1 MKIQIDITPGEL
13 HEIFNNTETAFDATL
28 KSLLHISNQNAA
40 EVKKPEPT
48 INPEPTIKP
57 EPTIN
62 PDRNDYAAVNS
73 LLVKIQGEVT
83 AYTPPFKFN
92 KPIITIRCYFTGKCT
107 PVPVFCENGTGD
119 FFLKTDTTITACIL
133 AEVVPND
140 CETCRLVLTD
150 VSRILWLKVG
160 DERVL

>member
-1 MKIQIDITPGEL
+1 MKVTFDITPAEL

-28 KSLLHISNQNAA
+28 KSLLHISNQSAV
-40 EVKKPEPT
+40 EDKEPEPKT
-48 INPEPTIKP
+48 
-57 EPTIN
+57 N
-62 PDRNDYAAVNS
+62 PDRDDYTAVNS

>member
-48 INPEPTIKP
+48 T
-57 EPTIN
+57 N

-150 VSRILWLKVG
+150 ASRILWLKVDG
-160 DERVL
+160 ERVL

>member
-28 KSLLHISNQNAA
+28 KSLLHISNQSAV
-40 EVKKPEPT
+40 EDKEPEPKT
-48 INPEPTIKP
+48 
-57 EPTIN
+57 N
-62 PDRNDYAAVNS
+62 PDRNDYTAVNS

-92 KPIITIRCYFTGKCT
+92 KPIITIRCYFTGKST

-119 FFLKTDTTITACIL
+119 FFAHTQNGKTISTRIL
-133 AEVVPND
+133 AEVVPVD
-140 CETCRLVLTD
+140 TETCRLVLTD
-150 VSRILWLKVG
+150 VSRILWLEVDG
-160 DERVL
+160 ERVL